1 MTISMSVPFNKKN
14 IVFKKMKKIIKDI
27 FLYSSFHAVYVSSIY
42 LYYKNNLLF
51 YDKGDSS
58 KDVHKPVS
66 SC

>member
-1 MTISMSVPFNKKN
+1 MSVPFNKKN
-14 IVFKKMKKIIKDI
+14 IVFKKMKKMKKIIKDI

-42 LYYKNNLLF
+42 LYYKNTLLF